1 MQTEVTDSGLILKT
15 AQDRETQF
23 RNRKADRQPQA
34 LEFGLKFIL
43 NLQIG
48 CEEDPGCHGTFSWMP
63 VPQLPWQTLAATLF
77 RTSRRSA
84 KSFDYRWGSG
94 FEGLK
99 SSRVECR
106 LLTAFASTW
115 SPAISSSGQK
125 WPLVVPNVALP
136 DVFQSARVFSSRH
149 ILPMNSVTY
158 TIQDCNKNHVCH
170 ICSGPCLELK
180 KRLVQEK
187 TLGSQMTGWWFH
199 LLPSTAQ
206 WNYVY

>member
-34 LEFGLKFIL
+34 LDLAWNSFWTFSCAICTP
-43 NLQIG
+43 IG

-63 VPQLPWQTLAATLF
+63 VPQLPWQTLAATL

-99 SSRVECR
+99 SSRVECC

-149 ILPMNSVTY
+149 ILPMNLVTY

-199 LLPSTAQ
+199 LLPSTA
-206 WNYVY
+206 